1 MNTNVI
7 NKKAGSTVLKWLIAL
22 IILVIAIFPIYWMI
36 NIVFSPPGV
45 SVAVNPRLYPSSFTD
60 GIAKIK
66 EIFIEKG
73 FLNAYKTSFIYA
85 IGSMLLGVFI
95 ASLAAYEFALYDF
108 PGKNILFGFAM
119 AALILPKTVSLIP
132 LYLLVAN
139 KLGWLNT
146 FRGLIIPHVAD
157 VFGLFMMIQ
166 FMKKLPR
173 DLIDAAKVDGASHF
187 YIYFKIVLPLS
198 YNVLFTLGIIL
209 FNRAWGQLTW
219 PMIICKEQS
228 MFTVSRIVNWFNQ
241 PDTWVTAD
249 QIMAANLMSAIPP
262 LLIFFFFS
270 KYVMQGVAFTGL
282 KE

>member
-1 MNTNVI
+1 MNTYI
-7 NKKAGSTVLKWLIAL
+7 LRRRTFTVLKWILAVIIFIIA
-22 IILVIAIFPIYWMI
+22 VFPIYWMI
-36 NIVFSPPGV
+36 NVVFSPPGI
-45 SVAVNPRLYPSSFTD
+45 SVALNPRLYPSSLTS

-66 EIFIEKG
+66 DIFVERG
-73 FLNAYKTSFIYA
+73 FLNAYKTSLIYA
-85 IGSMLLGVFI
+85 LESMALGVFVS
-95 ASLAAYEFALYDF
+95 SLAAYEFALFDF
-108 PGKNILFGFAM
+108 PGKKFLFGFAM
-119 AALILPKTVSLIP
+119 AALMLPKTVSLIP

-146 FRGLIIPHVAD
+146 FQGLILPNVAD

-166 FMKKLPR
+166 FMQKLPK

-187 YIYFKIVLPLS
+187 HIYFRIVIPLS
-198 YNVLFTLGIIL
+198 YNAIFTLGIIL

-219 PMIICKEQS
+219 PMIICKEQN

-249 QIMAANLMSAIPP
+249 QIMAANLMSAVPP

>member
-1 MNTNVI
+1 MNTYVVQ
-7 NKKAGSTVLKWLIAL
+7 KKAGTAILKWLVAL
-22 IILVIAIFPIYWMI
+22 IIFVIAIFPIYWMI
-36 NIVFSPPGV
+36 NVVFSPSGI
-45 SVAVNPRLYPSSFTD
+45 SVAINPRLYPSSFTD
-60 GIAKIK
+60 GVVKIK
-66 EIFIEKG
+66 EIFVEKG

-85 IGSMLLGVFI
+85 IGSMFLGVFI
-95 ASLAAYEFALYDF
+95 SSLAAYEFALYDF
-108 PGKNILFGFAM
+108 PGKKFLFGFAM
-119 AALILPKTVSLIP
+119 TALMLPKTVSLIP

-146 FRGLIIPHVAD
+146 FQGLIIPNVAD

-166 FMKKLPR
+166 FMKKLPK

-187 YIYFKIVLPLS
+187 YIYLKIVLPLS